1 MNSMNEWFLAVVK
14 NAFNGQII
22 VFVTLIK
29 MDLVVSIRSQPDL
42 CFKKLDV
49 TQKLI
54 YLGKNITNKY
64 DTASRN
70 GIKFL
75 VY

>member
-1 MNSMNEWFLAVVK
+1 
-14 NAFNGQII
+14 
-22 VFVTLIK
+22 